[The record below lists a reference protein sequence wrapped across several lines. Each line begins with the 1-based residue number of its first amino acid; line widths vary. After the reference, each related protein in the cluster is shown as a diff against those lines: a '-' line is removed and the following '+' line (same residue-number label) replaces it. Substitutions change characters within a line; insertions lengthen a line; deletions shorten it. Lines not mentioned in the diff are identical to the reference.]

1 LAALLQ
7 EIEIR
12 ISPLITVSIPF
23 LRGEE
28 DTAEGQEIVPDIQ
41 MQEEKH
47 WLRLLNSSGKSRTT
61 RRRNEKSVEYVIP
74 KLVNVIV

>member
-12 ISPLITVSIPF
+12 IGPLITVSIPF

-41 MQEEKH
+41 MQEEKA
-47 WLRLLNSSGKSRTT
+47 LVKAVELIRKIKNNKE
-61 RRRNEKSVEYVIP
+61 EK
-74 KLVNVIV
+74 